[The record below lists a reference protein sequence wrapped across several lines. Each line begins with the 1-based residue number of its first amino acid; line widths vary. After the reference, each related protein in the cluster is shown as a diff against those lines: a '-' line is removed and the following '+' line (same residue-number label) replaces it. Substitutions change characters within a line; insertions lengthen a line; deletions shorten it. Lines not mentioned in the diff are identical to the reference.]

1 MAKTPSIAETVE
13 RLLQDADA
21 APAMKV
27 AQAAAPAEVDPR
39 SPLRKLAEKI
49 RNFEDPKLSYD
60 VLHVVKTAM
69 LDGSFGP
76 LPAPELTP
84 ETGDKVVSGL
94 RKIANALRLDDH
106 ADHERLLAKGADCL
120 RATRGL
126 MLLRELVRE

>member
-1 MAKTPSIAETVE
+1 MAKTPSIAETME
-13 RLLQDADA
+13 RLLQEADA
-21 APAMKV
+21 TPAVKV
-27 AQAAAPAEVDPR
+27 AQHAPVEKDTR
-39 SPLRKLAEKI
+39 SPLHKLAEKI
-49 RNFEDPKLSYD
+49 RNSEGPELSYD

-69 LDGSFGP
+69 LNGSFGP

-94 RKIANALRLDDH
+94 RKLANALRLEDH
-106 ADHERLLAKGADCL
+106 AEHERLLSKGADCL